1 MKKAIGMACAA
12 GGAMFLMKKMFELG
26 MQSGAGMMVGAIN
39 HKDPEHHVDRA
50 DVVAE
55 LKKNCS
61 LKNAMF
67 LSGML
72 VGQNHGDELNM
83 ELNKD

>member
-26 MQSGAGMMVGAIN
+26 MMAGAIN

-55 LKKNCS
+55 LKKNFS
-61 LKNAMF
+61 LKYVMF